1 MAKILRF
8 QEPLRF
14 EPVSYR
20 GLDTIPVFIQDD
32 SPISYDYFGITQAP
46 TELTAGRNML
56 SFTGTKNLVPGAEI
70 AIEVLDA
77 NGNIIPV
84 RTYDHIGEGNERV
97 FSIEVNEDTPEG
109 DALITL
115 VSVAKG
121 KVAFDRER
129 QRDLSERVPRG
140 YVNRFNIRWQKRLN
154 CYPRRR
160 NVDAIQ
166 FFPNPD
172 ITIEEVKKPYFE
184 LVYNQRLIKFGTAH
198 ASASIYFDNNFGPQD
213 EVRIQVDS
221 SGSAWRF
228 IASDP
233 NNTPED
239 HFPIIFWPTASTTAS
254 SVERLAQEIENS
266 PLQIS
271 TSYTQIGGV
280 DYIHMTASYAGDEA
294 NQWKVF
300 TGSHY
305 VPNAFPAS
313 ASFNFETS
321 ASAGSYIGL
330 TSDDG
335 TSVIYW
341 ATESGTNGDVT
352 ADGTIWLTGSSAA
365 TAATNLSASIAHSNG
380 HGGKIAVEINAPV
393 NGAVSLSMFSP
404 AANNASHADGNTAID
419 SGSNGTVALGLA
431 QFNNTWTYGLPAS
444 FSGGAQSESV
454 FTQSLAQQFQGGAYQ
469 LISGAENDRA
479 SYTLCSKRKVGGY
492 QEQTGSHIGTMT
504 PISGAYDM
512 GVIANTSTKL
522 RYEVEGDKY
531 FVYVAGDVGADFGGF
546 TEDMVGGTLL
556 FPEPNN
562 PFPSSY
568 EDPLAP
574 PLYNTKEDGDG
585 HAFYSQS
592 HGTASVFL
600 QGAYDTIIME
610 RISPFQVR
618 VNSPHT
624 TMQGITR
631 AQQREVFHQKFDE
644 SDFRLD
650 WAQEPISHSNS
661 MNQVYRQEGKEFLTS
676 YAKINFNNLTPLVGD
691 ITRIKTYMR
700 NDQTVNDFIMMGDN
714 PVYAQELLIQ
724 SQSLVERKPAGD
736 FSKFGFSNYDEL
748 YLSWEILGPPS
759 SSNLDYIM
767 DSPELALYNMQTV
780 ALNNPIKE
788 SLQIGDG
795 VYANTVYN
803 MDGDTKYARLF
814 SKVPI
819 ELRKDQYYQVEFNA
833 YAININNAFG
843 SPNCEVY
850 MDGPA
855 VRAHGDEHGK
865 KIGEIKDIENR
876 ELIVETDYRRE
887 RVFKPIKF
895 TFKADA
901 TEYAY
906 LLLKINRGLWY
917 FSDISVKP
925 YSQFGHT
932 PHTFEVILPTQKA
945 DVRKMDAIDFRFEFY
960 NDDHKK
966 AVYVSEIHNVEFENV
981 YSLIAT
987 NAFIQNAEIKNF
999 IGETPLGDND
1009 WAYAGIGNVYTGQD
1023 GFDNPGA
1030 GVTYQPSI
1038 TGSIFHHGR
1047 VGIGAFYKTT
1057 VGTGFPYNPI
1067 GPNQGFPLLDGAT
1080 SPAPANPSPV
1090 QADLHVMKIQSTSGE
1105 YIQQGEA
1112 HNPFGGG
1119 SAQGKHATV
1128 RIQNIGEGGKSILT
1142 LDSDSSEDSG
1152 SSLIQFLSRGGGPT
1166 GAAVSESIIG
1176 STNIPNTDPHGHAM
1190 DGASAGSFIIH
1201 DINGDMMSFG
1211 VRGNA
1216 RFHIASGLSG
1226 TYPDSGSNV
1235 VLIGHRNPNLGG
1247 LTADHRLD
1255 ISGSQIIRSG
1265 TLWLP
1270 DAYIYPNTSVNTD
1283 PPYIL
1288 GTDSTHSVVKI
1299 PHAELCMDDDWY
1311 ISSTYISQ
1319 SRTGSYGKMVGI
1331 FDAPYGTTQQGTPQD
1346 PLVNSLIFNISQSGL
1361 VSKVRFEGIPQGVPT
1376 QFIGIDSQGMLYTTG
1391 SDFFSIDKHI
1401 WHDLR
1406 DDYRAQVTMS
1416 HDTAISGTLFISA
1429 SERADDANLKV
1440 LVRNPVDGRV
1450 YYTGSYGVGGTGG
1463 GTSTIDQDWF
1473 QVYATE
1479 SAPDNY
1485 TSSMQTSGSVRVGY
1499 DVGQLIDASS
1509 PDTPAYNI
1517 VHSNA
1522 SPRSGETMPAL
1533 VVKGRI
1539 EQDLCNGNFHNV
1551 AIGVDAMVSASH
1563 GPGGANGLGLNV
1575 TGMHYNVAVGSFAA
1589 RAANEKSSG
1598 GIYIGHYA
1606 GPQPD
1611 SVGGGKMTTLTLR
1624 NIVIGRTAGV
1634 KMNGA
1639 DDNVIIGYLGGS
1651 SIAAGSYNVTIGNNA
1666 GSGITSGD
1674 RNILIG
1680 YNTGDDITTGDGNI
1694 IIGAYAGTGNYS
1706 DQLIIGNGSF
1716 SATTAPIGAI
1726 GISGNAAQILLKQ
1739 TVGINCTPDYPLDIV
1754 CTDTAD
1760 LATDPVRVRNFQSK
1774 GGYVMAW
1781 DPSTGLVHHG
1791 TQWIHPG
1798 GPIHVDALHT
1808 KQHSPGMQFMSGSI
1822 GVVPGTATTNSAG
1835 TFPTESYTTEM
1846 TYDRNDETSFVITG
1860 SLGAK
1865 MYFSGS
1871 GKIGVG
1877 TTDPKSDFDLR
1888 SQNIEGTGSIL
1899 DLAYHKTTKEA
1910 LQDTDNPEEQVP
1922 QVGDVIGA
1930 VRFRQITGS
1939 LGEDAQIVGGIFGVV
1954 NGVNSDGVQGDIV
1967 FKVTPGYAEPA
1978 VEVMKIVGD
1987 ATNLA
1992 VSMSHPLVGT
2002 SGEFSTTLN
2011 VASHI
2016 YANGNIIGDGS
2027 TNISGINSITADR
2040 LNVTTL
2046 TSSIISSSISYQS
2059 GSNIFG
2065 TEDTDVQL
2073 FYGHISASGDIS
2085 GSSLTV
2091 NGDISSSTGDIYG
2104 KNLYGAEAVYH
2115 DQDANT
2121 GIIFTSDTVTVK
2133 NNNATTLKLATT
2145 NGSVVGNS
2153 SYHLGISGSQI
2164 FAGSHITAS
2173 GDISASGTMYANI
2186 FSAGNVNTK
2195 YINTH
2200 PGGDAIVQI
2209 EETGIDVTGDI
2220 TASGNTYIAGKLGV
2234 NAASPGYT
2242 LQVSGDV
2249 GVANYIYHNG
2259 DPDTYI
2265 LMETDMINLVAGGKS
2280 GIKIDED
2287 EGWIRIN
2294 NTNANLDFQV
2304 NADDGEVTLHAD
2316 AGTNK
2321 IGINTTTPD
2330 EALTVQGNISASGN
2344 LTTTEISASH
2354 ISASGGIT
2362 LGDGSTTPT
2371 TIEPLLINFNPEAN
2385 GNGTTFKV
2393 DDANSKT
2400 SLGGLIE
2407 FEVSSTKIELGTSA
2421 TQHVTASGNIS
2432 ASGDLFANELT
2443 LKGPSAG
2450 ISIEADSGTEIIS
2463 TGATAFNITSG
2474 GDLYLLAGSNEEV
2487 RIGSNATNDELR
2499 LNQGHVTAS
2508 GNISASGTIIAA
2520 TLDAAAVSD
2529 TLAAAIVAEIDND
2542 EIPIAKLAE
2551 DAITIAGTAVTLG
2564 GSITADT
2571 IAGQISNDTISGNQI
2586 NGGTIDSTT
2595 VTQLFASHVSAS
2607 GDISSSGTLIAQQM
2621 RFGALGSGHVTL
2633 GASDGDIVG
2642 YETDSTTNAAYMLS
2656 NHSAGGKLS
2665 LYTGG
2670 SLYSLITYTGDSY
2683 INPSAANGF
2692 VIGGT
2697 STTAKFE
2704 VVGNSNLTHISA
2716 SGNVSSSGFV
2726 SASAINTPT
2735 LTGEGTDT
2743 ILFVDGQITASSH
2756 ISSSGTITAAAFVGD
2771 GSALTNLPGGG
2782 GIFAE
2787 TGSGNFSTTLD
2798 STQITGSF
2806 VVVGDTTLGTATSTH
2821 QVLSAITASST
2832 ISASGYIYAGG
2843 DIHSTGDVVASS
2855 TTPSDYRLKENIES
2869 LDNSL
2874 DKIKDL
2880 EGKSFNWKDSGE
2892 YDYGLIAQE
2901 VEKIL
2906 PELVKEKNNI
2916 STGGT
2921 QKVVKY
2927 VSMIPILIES
2937 IKELDE
2943 KNEILEE
2950 KLNKLISEVNKLK
2963 NN

>member
-56 SFTGTKNLVPGAEI
+56 SFTGTKNLVSGAEI

-97 FSIEVNEDTPEG
+97 FSIEVNDDTPEG

-129 QRDLSERVPRG
+129 RRDLSERVPRG
-140 YVNRFNIRWQKRLN
+140 YANRFNIRWQKRLN

-172 ITIEEVKKPYFE
+172 ITVEEVKKPYFE
-184 LVYNQRLIKFGTAH
+184 LVYNQRLIKFGTTH

-271 TSYTQIGGV
+271 TSYAQIGGV

-352 ADGTIWLTGSSAA
+352 VDGTIFLTGSSAA
-365 TAATNLSASIAHSNG
+365 TAATNLSTSIAHSNG

-404 AANNASHADGNTAID
+404 AANNTSHANGNTAID

-479 SYTLCSKRKVGGY
+479 SYTLCSKRKIGGY

-512 GVIANTSTKL
+512 GVVANTSTKL

-556 FPEPNN
+556 FPQPNN

-600 QGAYDTIIME
+600 QGAFDTIIME

-759 SSNLDYIM
+759 SSNQSYIM
-767 DSPELALYNMQTV
+767 DSPELALFNMQTV

-788 SLQIGDG
+788 SLQVGDG

-865 KIGEIKDIENR
+865 KIGEIKDINTR
-876 ELIVETDYRRE
+876 ELIVETDYRRN

-966 AVYVSEIHNVEFENV
+966 AVYVSEIHNCEFENV

-1023 GFDNPGA
+1023 GYDNPGA
-1030 GVTYQPSI
+1030 GVTYRPSI

-1047 VGIGAFYKTT
+1047 VGIGAFYNTT

-1080 SPAPANPSPV
+1080 TPAPANPSPV
-1090 QADLHVMKIQSTSGE
+1090 QADLHVMKIQNTSGE
-1105 YIQQGEA
+1105 YSTQGEA

-1119 SAQGKHATV
+1119 TAQGKHATV
-1128 RIQNIGEGGKSILT
+1128 KIQNIGEGGKSILT
-1142 LDSDSSEDSG
+1142 LDSDSSEMSG
-1152 SSLIQFLSRGGGPT
+1152 SSLIQFLSRGGGPI

-1201 DINGDMMSFG
+1201 DINGDIMSFG

-1270 DAYIYPNTSVNTD
+1270 DAYIYPDTQYDNND

-1361 VSKVRFEGIPQGVPT
+1361 VSKVRFEGIPQGEPT
-1376 QFIGIDSQGMLYTTG
+1376 NFIGIDSQGMLYTTG

-1429 SERADDANLKV
+1429 SELADDANLKV

-1539 EQDLCNGNFHNV
+1539 EQDLCNSNFHNV

-1611 SVGGGKMTTLTLR
+1611 SIGGEMTTLTLR

-1639 DDNVIIGYLGGS
+1639 DDNVVIGYLGGS
-1651 SIAAGSYNVTIGNNA
+1651 SIVGGSYNVTVGNSA

-1674 RNILIG
+1674 RNVLIG
-1680 YNTGDDITTGDGNI
+1680 YNAGDDITTGDGNI
-1694 IIGAYAGTGNYS
+1694 IIGAYAGTGNHS
-1706 DQLIIGNGSF
+1706 DNLIIGNGTF
-1716 SATTAPIGAI
+1716 TADTAPIGAFGI
-1726 GISGNAAQILLKQ
+1726 GGNTAQIMLKKF
-1739 TVGINCTPDYPLDIV
+1739 VGINCTPDYPLDV
-1754 CTDTAD
+1754 VSADASD

-1774 GGYVMAW
+1774 GGYVLAW

-1791 TQWIHPG
+1791 TQWIHPEGG

-1910 LQDTDNPEEQVP
+1910 VQDTDNPEEQVP

-1939 LGEDAQIVGGIFGVV
+1939 LDENAQIVGGIFGVV
-1954 NGVNSDGVQGDIV
+1954 NGVSDTGVQGDIV

-2002 SGEFSTTLN
+2002 AGQFSSTLN

-2027 TNISGINSITADR
+2027 TSISGIGAITADR
-2040 LNVTTL
+2040 LNVTTI
-2046 TSSIISSSISYQS
+2046 TSSVISSSISYQS

-2133 NNNATTLKLATT
+2133 NNNQTTLKLATT

-2153 SYHLGISGSQI
+2153 SYHLGISASQI
-2164 FAGSHITAS
+2164 FAGSHLTAS

-2209 EETGIDVTGDI
+2209 EQTGIDVTG
-2220 TASGNTYIAGKLGV
+2220 
-2234 NAASPGYT
+2234 
-2242 LQVSGDV
+2242 Q
-2249 GVANYIYHNG
+2249 
-2259 DPDTYI
+2259 
-2265 LMETDMINLVAGGKS
+2265 
-2280 GIKIDED
+2280 
-2287 EGWIRIN
+2287 
-2294 NTNANLDFQV
+2294 
-2304 NADDGEVTLHAD
+2304 
-2316 AGTNK
+2316 
-2321 IGINTTTPD
+2321 
-2330 EALTVQGNISASGN
+2330 ISASGN
-2344 LTTTEISASH
+2344 ISS
-2354 ISASGGIT
+2354 
-2362 LGDGSTTPT
+2362 
-2371 TIEPLLINFNPEAN
+2371 
-2385 GNGTTFKV
+2385 
-2393 DDANSKT
+2393 
-2400 SLGGLIE
+2400 
-2407 FEVSSTKIELGTSA
+2407 
-2421 TQHVTASGNIS
+2421 
-2432 ASGDLFANELT
+2432 
-2443 LKGPSAG
+2443 
-2450 ISIEADSGTEIIS
+2450 
-2463 TGATAFNITSG
+2463 
-2474 GDLYLLAGSNEEV
+2474 
-2487 RIGSNATNDELR
+2487 
-2499 LNQGHVTAS
+2499 
-2508 GNISASGTIIAA
+2508 SGTILAA

-2656 NHSAGGKLS
+2656 NHTAGGKLS
-2665 LYTGG
+2665 LYNGG

-2683 INPSAANGF
+2683 INPSAANGV

-2726 SASAINTPT
+2726 SASAINAPT

-2743 ILFVDGQITASSH
+2743 ILFVDGQITASSN

-2832 ISASGYIYAGG
+2832 ISASSVVYGLQFYSANGYRLKDSGGTSRHIITQNESSNYLSIGNPNLSGVKITGSAEFHSHITASGNISSSGYIYAGG